1 MLNEVK
7 QLGLEKFAGDE
18 ELADQFVAG
27 FVAHVMIEKE
37 AHDVELEKAAAGR
50 PDDKI
55 DVPHEMLQSA
65 SRELGKGIGGFAMNA
80 AVAGATIFGRSVS
93 DQFRYQ
99 RFKKALLQALQN
111 SHILQSAPRSK
122 VEMYA
127 DTIYKFA
134 PMVATDPNL
143 LQSVLTNAVHGDGVD
158 IMTVKSLTDLE
169 NKWRENGSLNP
180 KAFV

>member
-27 FVAHVMIEKE
+27 FVAHVMLEKE
-37 AHDVELEKAAAGR
+37 AQDLELEKVAAPQKPMDLTREMAEGMAGQAGR
-50 PDDKI
+50 A
-55 DVPHEMLQSA
+55 V
-65 SRELGKGIGGFAMNA
+65 GGFAVNSL
-80 AVAGATIFGRSVS
+80 VAGATILGRSVS

-99 RFKKALLQALQN
+99 RFKKALLQALQS
-111 SHILQSAPRSK
+111 SHILQSAPRNK

-169 NKWRENGSLNP
+169 NKWRENGSVNP